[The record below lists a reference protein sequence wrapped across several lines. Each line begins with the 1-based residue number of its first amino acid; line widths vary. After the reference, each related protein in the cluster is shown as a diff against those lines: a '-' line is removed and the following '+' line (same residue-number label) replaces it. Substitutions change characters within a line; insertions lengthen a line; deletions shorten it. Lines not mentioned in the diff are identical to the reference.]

1 MLRACYHIHI
11 GKGAIGD
18 RLRGSPHLQRI
29 VARVTEAGP
38 RPVAELLIEA
48 MEQANAGADPAALD
62 RLLQRW
68 ARLDPA
74 TVRAVGGDRFPKPP
88 LDVVPARA
96 RGR

>member
-1 MLRACYHIHI
+1 MLRARYRTSAI

-29 VARVTEAGP
+29 VSRVTEAGP

-48 MEQANAGADPAALD
+48 LENAGADPAALD
-62 RLLQRW
+62 RLLERW

-74 TVRAVGGDRFPKPP
+74 TVRAVGGDRFPRSP
-88 LDVVPARA
+88 LRLVPSEGAR
-96 RGR
+96 